1 MANRKS
7 KIKTIETNE
16 IRRERNK
23 AFKTRLSSQVRKL
36 SDVIK
41 LGDKEKAEAEL
52 KASLVRIDKSVSK
65 GILHANTAARTKSRL
80 NRRVK
85 AMA

>member
-7 KIKTIETNE
+7 KIKTIEVSA
-16 IRRERNK
+16 IRSDRNRSLR
-23 AFKTRLSSQVRKL
+23 TRLHTQMRQL
-36 SDVIK
+36 SDAISE
-41 LGDKEKAEAEL
+41 GDKEKAQTEL
-52 KASLVRIDKSVSK
+52 KASFIRLDKSVSK
-65 GILHANTAARTKSRL
+65 GILHANTASRSKSRL